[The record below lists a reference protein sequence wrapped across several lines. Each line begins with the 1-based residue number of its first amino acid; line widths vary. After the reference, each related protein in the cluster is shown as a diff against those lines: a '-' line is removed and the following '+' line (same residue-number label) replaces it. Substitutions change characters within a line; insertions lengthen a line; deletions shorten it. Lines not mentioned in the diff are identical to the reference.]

1 MQGGFDLCRDPV
13 VAPEVEDLA
22 AALAEA
28 GADSVAA
35 EATEEA
41 VASIEVHASTE
52 DTAMAHVLA
61 SVRVFTVVE
70 DALAACLVC

>member
-1 MQGGFDLCRDPV
+1 MPGPGGGSRGGGFGGGSRGG
-13 VAPEVEDLA
+13 
-22 AALAEA
+22 